1 MEHDHSTRT
10 TVGRSCHRATAR
22 LTQISTR
29 LRLGYFGRDDPIIA
43 FGFGAILFQGA
54 LLSVI
59 YPFLCRGKTV
69 LAGAATLALVM
80 GGYHWTAHVLAEAA
94 KHPIEPLTTW
104 FAKEFDITGRSMKGW
119 IMVEPDGFTDDADLS
134 EWVKQA
140 LGFVKTLPAK

>member
-1 MEHDHSTRT
+1 MNEHVHPLKIV
-10 TVGRSCHRATAR
+10 VGTGGYIIITFPLAFVWHLVLFKGTYE
-22 LTQISTR
+22 
-29 LRLGYFGRDDPIIA
+29 RLGYFGRDDPIIA

-104 FAKEFDITGRSMKGW
+104 FALETLYLAIQFVAGGLMLALIYRSR
-119 IMVEPDGFTDDADLS
+119 
-134 EWVKQA
+134 
-140 LGFVKTLPAK
+140 TLPVKPSEIN